1 MLVQCACKNFRLK
14 EIFLMNGQ
22 ELFTKI
28 SEMLEKFG
36 IKEALKNPQVVET
49 IYDVMSK
56 HGMKVDKNLF
66 NIVVMGFAVTPT
78 DKLGSL
84 IGMLTGAMSATQGA
98 TNQQGGAA
106 ANPLA
111 AILGGLAAA
120 QQPQQNAQA
129 QGAAAN
135 PLAAILT
142 GLAGAAA
149 ANQPQQNAQ
158 PQQQS
163 TGNPT
168 ADLVGG
174 ILSAA
179 LNQNRK

>member
-1 MLVQCACKNFRLK
+1 
-14 EIFLMNGQ
+14 MNGQ

-84 IGMLTGAMSATQGA
+84 IGMLIGTLLDLLQTF
-98 TNQQGGAA
+98 
-106 ANPLA
+106 PLHLPNA
-111 AILGGLAAA
+111 KRDISIL
-120 QQPQQNAQA
+120 
-129 QGAAAN
+129 
-135 PLAAILT
+135 
-142 GLAGAAA
+142 
-149 ANQPQQNAQ
+149 
-158 PQQQS
+158 
-163 TGNPT
+163 
-168 ADLVGG
+168 
-174 ILSAA
+174 
-179 LNQNRK
+179 

>member
-1 MLVQCACKNFRLK
+1 
-14 EIFLMNGQ
+14 MNGQ

-84 IGMLTGAMSATQGA
+84 IGMLTGAMGA
-98 TNQQGGAA
+98 
-106 ANPLA
+106 
-111 AILGGLAAA
+111 
-120 QQPQQNAQA
+120 A

-135 PLAAILT
+135 RLRQFSADLQRLNSLNNLNKIKRRMLIHLRRFLQGLQVQRQLINLNKIHSLNNNQQAIQLLILLAAFSQRL
-142 GLAGAAA
+142 
-149 ANQPQQNAQ
+149 
-158 PQQQS
+158 
-163 TGNPT
+163 
-168 ADLVGG
+168 
-174 ILSAA
+174 
-179 LNQNRK
+179 